1 MRFGN
6 NDLDAVL
13 LGARIREARERL
25 RLSQGDLAAM
35 VSKDQRA
42 ISEYENGVRKL
53 AATDLVLFAK
63 ALEVPVMYFYEGG
76 ADEQDLDQVALSEFR
91 RLTTSKAKQAAI
103 DIIRILSST
112 LD

>member
-1 MRFGN
+1 MAE
-6 NDLDAVL
+6 L
-13 LGARIREARERL
+13 
-25 RLSQGDLAAM
+25 
-35 VSKDQRA
+35 
-42 ISEYENGVRKL
+42 
-53 AATDLVLFAK
+53 T
-63 ALEVPVMYFYEGG
+63 PG